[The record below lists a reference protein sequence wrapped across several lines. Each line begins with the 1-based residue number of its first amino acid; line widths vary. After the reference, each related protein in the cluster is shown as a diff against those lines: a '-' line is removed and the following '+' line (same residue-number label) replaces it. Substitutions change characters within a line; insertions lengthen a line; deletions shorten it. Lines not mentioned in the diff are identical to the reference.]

1 MNANNKTTY
10 QGGKAGAG
18 WLITRGLAAGVLAL
32 AANLLVYLR
41 APALFNFSLAI
52 PVMGPGSP
60 IMPLP
65 FTMVVFATVVP
76 TIGATIL
83 LAVLSRFTTSAV
95 TIFRIIAVVFLLLSF
110 AVPFSLPVPLL
121 VRATLASM
129 HVITAAAVVIMLT
142 APRK

>member
-1 MNANNKTTY
+1 MTTKTQTTY
-10 QGGKAGAG
+10 QSGKNGVGRLIARGTAAGA
-18 WLITRGLAAGVLAL
+18 LAL
-32 AANLLVYLR
+32 AANLLVYFL

-65 FTMVVFATVVP
+65 VGMVVLAAVIP

-83 LAVLSRFTTSAV
+83 LAVLNRFTTRAV
-95 TIFRIIAVVFLLLSF
+95 TIFRIIAVAFLLLSF
-110 AVPFSLPVPLL
+110 AAPFSLPVPVL

-129 HVITAAAVVIMLT
+129 HVITAAAVVILLT
-142 APRK
+142 AQKK

>member
-1 MNANNKTTY
+1 MY
-10 QGGKAGAG
+10 
-18 WLITRGLAAGVLAL
+18 
-32 AANLLVYLR
+32 LL

-60 IMPLP
+60 ITPLP
-65 FTMVVFATVVP
+65 FTMVVFATAVP

-83 LAVLSRFTTSAV
+83 LAVLNRFTRRAV
-95 TIFRIIAVVFLLLSF
+95 TIFRISAVVILLLSL
-110 AVPFSLPVPLL
+110 AAPFSLPVPLL

-129 HVITAAAVVIMLT
+129 HVITAAIVVIMLT